1 VFERFTDEA
10 RQVVVAA
17 QSEARHLRAEQIEPV
32 HLLLGIA
39 GGPGRG
45 GATLRAAGLDHGRL
59 HAAVAASAEELD
71 AEALAAFGVD
81 LDRVRAA
88 AEAAFGP
95 GALDPPGTSGHL
107 RFADAS
113 KKSLEQAL
121 RHVLARRGLTRRSRT
136 IDSGCVLVGVLAV
149 QDPLV
154 SRVLGQL
161 GVDPGAL
168 REQAAER
175 PEVA

>member
-10 RQVVVAA
+10 RQVVVRA
-17 QSEARHLRAEQIEPV
+17 QDEARHLRADQIEPV
-32 HLLLGIA
+32 HLLLA
-39 GGPGRG
+39 LATDPGRG
-45 GATLRAAGLDHGRL
+45 GDTLRAAGIDHDRL
-59 HAAVAASAEELD
+59 HQAVAASTDALD

-81 LDRVRAA
+81 LDSVRAA
-88 AEAAFGP
+88 AEATFGP

-121 RHVLARRGLTRRSRT
+121 RHVLSRRGLPRRDRV

-149 QDPLV
+149 EDPV
-154 SRVLGQL
+154 VTRVLREL
-161 GVDPGAL
+161 GTDPDAL
-168 REQAAER
+168 RDQAAH
-175 PEVA
+175 AA

>member
-1 VFERFTDEA
+1 MFERFTDEA
-10 RQVVVAA
+10 RQVVVSA
-17 QSEARHLRAEQIEPV
+17 QEEARHLRAEQIEPV

-39 GGPGRG
+39 AGPGRG
-45 GATLRAAGLDHGRL
+45 GETLRAAGIDHDRL
-59 HAAVAASAEELD
+59 HAAVASSTQEMD

-95 GALDPPGTSGHL
+95 GALDPPGSTGHL
-107 RFADAS
+107 RFADGS

-121 RHVLARRGLTRRSRT
+121 RHVLARRGLTRRSRV

-149 QDPLV
+149 GDPLV
-154 SRVLGQL
+154 TRVLQQL
-161 GVDPGAL
+161 GTDPAAL
-168 REQAAER
+168 REQAAAR